1 MALRATITLC
11 VLGLAPSSTLL
22 ACGSGPR
29 TEVQSAVIGAP
40 NAPTPGWTDA
50 GAPLAPTAPPRA
62 ERPLGEAMTFGHPPL
77 RVGDKF
83 EEQTSNAYTMTMRIG
98 SVGASPQVTSIENTE
113 RETKQVEVLAVA
125 KDAITKLR
133 VNYTEKSTIVGMGG
147 TNAPSPA
154 PIAGKTYVVEAKD
167 GKTTVLS
174 DHASAPPSAEV
185 AAVLKDH
192 RRLGKPD
199 AIALRMPERP
209 LHIGEV
215 VPELAQA
222 VSEELGEDN
231 MKPAA
236 VRVMLRERKGDAGV
250 FELTLTLTRDE
261 GMMSFSVT
269 LSGQMTLRTSDAQM
283 TSVDLTGPLVIA
295 PSATALG
302 VQGPQ
307 PTSVE
312 GDGRMELHVRRVYS
326 GSR

>member
-1 MALRATITLC
+1 MALRATTTLC
-11 VLGLAPSSTLL
+11 ALALVAFPGAV

-40 NAPTPGWTDA
+40 NAPTPSWADG
-50 GAPLAPTAPPRA
+50 GAPLVPTAPPRA
-62 ERPLGEAMTFGHPPL
+62 DRALGEAVTFGHSPL
-77 RVGDKF
+77 RVGDRF
-83 EEQTSNAYTMTMRIG
+83 EEQTSSFYSMTMRIG
-98 SVGASPQVTSIENTE
+98 SMGAAPQVTTIENTE
-113 RETKQVEVLAVA
+113 RETKQVEVLATA

-133 VNYTEKSTIVGMGG
+133 VKYTEKSTAAGMGG
-147 TNAPSPA
+147 TSAPSPA
-154 PIAGKTYVVEAKD
+154 SIAGKTYVVESKD

-174 DHASAPPSAEV
+174 DHASPPPPPEV

-192 RRLGKPD
+192 KRLGKPD

-209 LHIGEV
+209 LHVGEV

-222 VSEELGEDN
+222 VTEELGEDT

-236 VRVMLRERKGDAGV
+236 VRVTLRERKGDAGV

-261 GMMSFSVT
+261 GMMTFSVA
-269 LSGQMTLRTSDAQM
+269 LSGEMTLRTSDAQM
-283 TSVDLTGPLVIA
+283 TSVDLTGPVVIA
-295 PSATALG
+295 PSSAALG